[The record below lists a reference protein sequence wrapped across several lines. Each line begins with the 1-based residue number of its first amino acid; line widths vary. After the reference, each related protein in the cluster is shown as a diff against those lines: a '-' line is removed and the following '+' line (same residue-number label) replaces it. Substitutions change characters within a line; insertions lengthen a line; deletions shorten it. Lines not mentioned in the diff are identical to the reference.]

1 MNFACDVELNNVI
14 SNKAIALKA
23 TATLNKVTISDN
35 NTSDT
40 YAIWIQPKGQEVVL
54 NECTIDMLSCTDGRG
69 IKIDQQYLGADDI
82 QKVTLNVSNTTF
94 KTEEKGAIIVKSA
107 AGADIVLN
115 EVNIEGV
122 AADQVNAVWVDE
134 DAAEYYDLVTVT
146 GGTKFQEGAVLVTT
160 LDELKDELQ
169 KAGAAGAGNT
179 TIVISKDIDMT
190 GQEWTPIKVDGYNGA
205 DVVTV
210 YGNNC
215 TITGLTKALFAG
227 GFAGGSGIVIKDLTI
242 DNSQII
248 ADNTQGYGAFICNA
262 DSMDEITLINC
273 HLTNSSI
280 ITPNEGNNESRIGG
294 LVGWTS
300 GYDNQN
306 DGPVDSYVTIQNCS
320 VINCTLK
327 GAGSIGGICGHA
339 GANSATFTIIKNCT
353 VKNCTLASTDPGSWR
368 VGVVVGTANVGKLI
382 INNITESGNTLTQTG
397 KTAPAGQSNLYGRF
411 VPGTTGTLTIDGVAI
426 N

>member
-1 MNFACDVELNNVI
+1 
-14 SNKAIALKA
+14 
-23 TATLNKVTISDN
+23 
-35 NTSDT
+35 
-40 YAIWIQPKGQEVVL
+40 
-54 NECTIDMLSCTDGRG
+54 
-69 IKIDQQYLGADDI
+69 
-82 QKVTLNVSNTTF
+82 
-94 KTEEKGAIIVKSA
+94 
-107 AGADIVLN
+107 
-115 EVNIEGV
+115 
-122 AADQVNAVWVDE
+122 
-134 DAAEYYDLVTVT
+134 
-146 GGTKFQEGAVLVTT
+146 
-160 LDELKDELQ
+160 
-169 KAGAAGAGNT
+169 
-179 TIVISKDIDMT
+179 MT
-190 GQEWTPIKVDGYNGA
+190 GKEWTPIKVDGYNGA

-280 ITPNEGNNESRIGG
+280 ITPNEGNNKSRIGG

-300 GYDNQN
+300 GYNNQN

-320 VINCTLK
+320 VLNCTLK

-339 GANSATFTIIKNCT
+339 GANPATFTTIENCT
-353 VKNCTLASTDPGSWR
+353 VKNCTLASTDPDSWR
-368 VGVVVGTANVGKLI
+368 VGVVVGTANVGELTIK
-382 INNITESGNTLTQTG
+382 NITESGNTLTQTG

-411 VPGTTGTLTIDGVAI
+411 VPGATGKLVIDGVEI
-426 N
+426 E